1 MKPGCTLF
9 LLLFSALTASIT
21 AHAQLSSSTTTAPYL
36 LAGSPT
42 FDLSISQFREN
53 FNRQNPDLPLNEFRA
68 IENSRDKANLTRAAS
83 KINENLY
90 ASTALERGTLKVKS
104 MQITWLPIQGPEQKA
119 AKAKALEYMAA
130 IIRTVAPL
138 LTKEQSQK
146 KLQKMLIAGKG
157 KHYYAE
163 TEGAVRYVVADNGEK
178 GLTFA
183 VEPIKLALSENL
195 EGGELMTKKQSLS
208 GDESLYCFTD
218 HAALTSGHL
227 P

>member
-42 FDLSISQFREN
+42 FDLSISPFREN

-195 EGGELMTKKQSLS
+195 EG
-208 GDESLYCFTD
+208 
-218 HAALTSGHL
+218 AN
-227 P
+227 

>member
-53 FNRQNPDLPLNEFRA
+53 FNRLNPDLPLNEFRA

-195 EGGELMTKKQSLS
+195 EG
-208 GDESLYCFTD
+208 
-218 HAALTSGHL
+218 AN
-227 P
+227 

>member
-183 VEPIKLALSENL
+183 VEPIKLRLSENL
-195 EGGELMTKKQSLS
+195 EG
-208 GDESLYCFTD
+208 
-218 HAALTSGHL
+218 AN
-227 P
+227 

>member
-146 KLQKMLIAGKG
+146 NCKDAYHGKG

-195 EGGELMTKKQSLS
+195 EG
-208 GDESLYCFTD
+208 
-218 HAALTSGHL
+218 AN
-227 P
+227 

>member
-53 FNRQNPDLPLNEFRA
+53 FNRQNPYLPLNEFRA

-195 EGGELMTKKQSLS
+195 EG
-208 GDESLYCFTD
+208 
-218 HAALTSGHL
+218 AN
-227 P
+227 

>member
-130 IIRTVAPL
+130 VIRTVAPL

-183 VEPIKLALSENL
+183 VEPIKLTLSENL
-195 EGGELMTKKQSLS
+195 EG
-208 GDESLYCFTD
+208 
-218 HAALTSGHL
+218 AN
-227 P
+227 

>member
-130 IIRTVAPL
+130 VIRTVAPL

-157 KHYYAE
+157 KRYYAE

-183 VEPIKLALSENL
+183 VEPIKLTLSENL
-195 EGGELMTKKQSLS
+195 EG
-208 GDESLYCFTD
+208 
-218 HAALTSGHL
+218 AN
-227 P
+227 

>member
-1 MKPGCTLF
+1 MKPGCSLF
-9 LLLFSALTASIT
+9 LLLFSAMFSSPPALAAEPLTA
-21 AHAQLSSSTTTAPYL
+21 TTAPYL
-36 LAGSPT
+36 LAGAPT

-53 FNRQNPDLPLNEFRA
+53 FNAQNHKLTLNEFRA
-68 IENSRDKANLTRAAS
+68 IDSSRDKANLTRAAS

-90 ASTALERGTLKVKS
+90 ASTALERGTLKIKS

-130 IIRTVAPL
+130 VIRTIAPL

-146 KLQKMLIAGKG
+146 KLQKLLTAGKN
-157 KHYYAE
+157 KRYYAE
-163 TEGAVRYVVADNGEK
+163 TDGAIRYVVADNGEK

-195 EGGELMTKKQSLS
+195 DGSN
-208 GDESLYCFTD
+208 
-218 HAALTSGHL
+218 
-227 P
+227 

>member
-138 LTKEQSQK
+138 LTKERSQK

-183 VEPIKLALSENL
+183 VEPIKLTLSENL
-195 EGGELMTKKQSLS
+195 EG
-208 GDESLYCFTD
+208 
-218 HAALTSGHL
+218 AN
-227 P
+227 

>member
-1 MKPGCTLF
+1 MKPGCSLF
-9 LLLFSALTASIT
+9 LLLFSAMFSSPPALAAEPLTA
-21 AHAQLSSSTTTAPYL
+21 TTAPYL
-36 LAGSPT
+36 LAGAPT

-53 FNRQNPDLPLNEFRA
+53 FNAQNQKLTLNEFRA
-68 IENSRDKANLTRAAS
+68 IDSSRDKANLTRAAS

-90 ASTALERGTLKVKS
+90 ASTALERGTLKIKS

-130 IIRTVAPL
+130 VIRTIAPL

-146 KLQKMLIAGKG
+146 KLQKLLTAGKN
-157 KHYYAE
+157 KRYYAE
-163 TEGAVRYVVADNGEK
+163 TDGAIRYVVADNGEK

-195 EGGELMTKKQSLS
+195 DGSN
-208 GDESLYCFTD
+208 
-218 HAALTSGHL
+218 
-227 P
+227 

>member
-1 MKPGCTLF
+1 MKPVCTLF

-42 FDLSISQFREN
+42 FYLSISQFREN

-195 EGGELMTKKQSLS
+195 EG
-208 GDESLYCFTD
+208 
-218 HAALTSGHL
+218 AN
-227 P
+227 

>member
-90 ASTALERGTLKVKS
+90 ASTALERSTLKVKS

-195 EGGELMTKKQSLS
+195 EG
-208 GDESLYCFTD
+208 
-218 HAALTSGHL
+218 AN
-227 P
+227 

>member
-9 LLLFSALTASIT
+9 LLLFSALTTSIT

-183 VEPIKLALSENL
+183 VEPIKLTLSENL
-195 EGGELMTKKQSLS
+195 EG
-208 GDESLYCFTD
+208 
-218 HAALTSGHL
+218 AN
-227 P
+227 

>member
-53 FNRQNPDLPLNEFRA
+53 FNRQNPDLPLNDFRA

-195 EGGELMTKKQSLS
+195 EG
-208 GDESLYCFTD
+208 
-218 HAALTSGHL
+218 AN
-227 P
+227 

>member
-119 AKAKALEYMAA
+119 AKAQEYMAA

-183 VEPIKLALSENL
+183 VEPIKLTLSENL
-195 EGGELMTKKQSLS
+195 EG
-208 GDESLYCFTD
+208 
-218 HAALTSGHL
+218 AN
-227 P
+227 

>member
-178 GLTFA
+178 GLTFV
-183 VEPIKLALSENL
+183 VEPIKLTLSENL
-195 EGGELMTKKQSLS
+195 EG
-208 GDESLYCFTD
+208 
-218 HAALTSGHL
+218 AN
-227 P
+227 

>member
-90 ASTALERGTLKVKS
+90 ASTALELGTLKVKS

-195 EGGELMTKKQSLS
+195 EG
-208 GDESLYCFTD
+208 
-218 HAALTSGHL
+218 AN
-227 P
+227 

>member
-183 VEPIKLALSENL
+183 IEPIKLTLSENL
-195 EGGELMTKKQSLS
+195 EG
-208 GDESLYCFTD
+208 
-218 HAALTSGHL
+218 AN
-227 P
+227 

>member
-42 FDLSISQFREN
+42 FDLSISQFHEN

-183 VEPIKLALSENL
+183 VEPIKLTLSENL
-195 EGGELMTKKQSLS
+195 EG
-208 GDESLYCFTD
+208 
-218 HAALTSGHL
+218 AN
-227 P
+227 

>member
-146 KLQKMLIAGKG
+146 KLQKTLIAGKG

-195 EGGELMTKKQSLS
+195 EG
-208 GDESLYCFTD
+208 
-218 HAALTSGHL
+218 AN
-227 P
+227 